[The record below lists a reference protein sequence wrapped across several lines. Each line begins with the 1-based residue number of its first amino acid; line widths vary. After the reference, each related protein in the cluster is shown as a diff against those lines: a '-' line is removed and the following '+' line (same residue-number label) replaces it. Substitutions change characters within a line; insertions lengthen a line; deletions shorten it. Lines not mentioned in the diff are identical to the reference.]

1 MTCSE
6 VPAIGLLDSGKE
18 LIREACRE
26 VGLRALESG
35 NTAALERLKDLEI
48 WKSIEQHKPRG
59 GTFFPI
65 TGANEI
71 DVILKLLAL
80 KQMKKRST
88 GYKRQGPTQS
98 MNPEADS
105 IESTKTLIGEL
116 LREGKSHEEICRT
129 LDNAKRPVPKQTTW
143 ENLGWLKA
151 YNSPKYKRA
160 VKPWISRCRA
170 K

>member
-1 MTCSE
+1 
-6 VPAIGLLDSGKE
+6 
-18 LIREACRE
+18 
-26 VGLRALESG
+26 
-35 NTAALERLKDLEI
+35 
-48 WKSIEQHKPRG
+48 
-59 GTFFPI
+59 
-65 TGANEI
+65 
-71 DVILKLLAL
+71 
-80 KQMKKRST
+80 
-88 GYKRQGPTQS
+88 